1 MPPATGI
8 RLGRH
13 FTRNLCLDTPLTHIT
28 VDVSEN
34 VLYAIGHEPQTLS
47 DETSFG
53 QLNQFTDE
61 NNNDETKKNIL
72 TVSLFLYYFKLH
84 RFRLFIFQPDYD
96 MQAMNALPTTIRFE
110 RDTLQ
115 LGTIRYGEKRK
126 VTFRFTNTGQTPS
139 CSATSVHHAD
149 VPGPNGKTSGC
160 PKGETGEIKITF
172 DPNSLGHFLKNID
185 IVCNIDSGI
194 MKLKLCG
201 NVIE

>member
-1 MPPATGI
+1 MKP
-8 RLGRH
+8 
-13 FTRNLCLDTPLTHIT
+13 
-28 VDVSEN
+28 
-34 VLYAIGHEPQTLS
+34 
-47 DETSFG
+47 
-53 QLNQFTDE
+53 
-61 NNNDETKKNIL
+61 KKIYW
-72 TVSLFLYYFKLH
+72 TVSLFLLLLSCIVSAF
-84 RFRLFIFQPDYD
+84 FIFQPDYD

-126 VTFRFTNTGQTPS
+126 VTFRFTNTGQTPLRRRYVRPS
-139 CSATSVHHAD
+139 C
-149 VPGPNGKTSGC
+149 GC
-160 PKGETGEIKITF
+160 TGAEWEKRPVAPGETGEIKITF

>member
-1 MPPATGI
+1 MKP
-8 RLGRH
+8 
-13 FTRNLCLDTPLTHIT
+13 
-28 VDVSEN
+28 
-34 VLYAIGHEPQTLS
+34 
-47 DETSFG
+47 
-53 QLNQFTDE
+53 
-61 NNNDETKKNIL
+61 KKIYW
-72 TVSLFLYYFKLH
+72 TVSLFLLLLSCIVSAF
-84 RFRLFIFQPDYD
+84 FIFQPDYD

-126 VTFRFTNTGQTPS
+126 VTFRFT
-139 CSATSVHHAD
+139 
-149 VPGPNGKTSGC
+149 
-160 PKGETGEIKITF
+160 ITF